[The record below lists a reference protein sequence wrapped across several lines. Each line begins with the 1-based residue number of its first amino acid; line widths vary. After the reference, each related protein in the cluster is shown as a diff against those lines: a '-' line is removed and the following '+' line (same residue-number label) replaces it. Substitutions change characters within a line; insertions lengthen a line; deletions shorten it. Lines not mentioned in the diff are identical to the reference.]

1 MQMSDEETDDEG
13 KIVCRRNC
21 GRRSEEINSL
31 IVALNE
37 RVNANK
43 KRTQI
48 GQYAD
53 ESMGEGFDFVS
64 SRVFSTFLLANI
76 LNITF

>member
-48 GQYAD
+48 RQYAD
-53 ESMGEGFDFVS
+53 EF
-64 SRVFSTFLLANI
+64 
-76 LNITF
+76 

>member
-1 MQMSDEETDDEG
+1 MVQPEEADLWKSVAPMQMSGEETDDEE

-31 IVALNE
+31 IVALDE

-48 GQYAD
+48 RQYAD
-53 ESMGEGFDFVS
+53 EF
-64 SRVFSTFLLANI
+64 
-76 LNITF
+76 